1 MSQTS
6 RYCKTP
12 FASTKANFPS
22 RTSGDRAMTGLT
34 MNLSYKQLDV
44 GSGSRQCE
52 INDDSPAIWPEDSM
66 TRFARLFPQRLDNYL
81 GEDNDPT

>member
-1 MSQTS
+1 LGDDPYTLG
-6 RYCKTP
+6 P
-12 FASTKANFPS
+12 FLLN
-22 RTSGDRAMTGLT
+22 GAMTGLT
-34 MNLSYKQLDV
+34 MNLSHKQLDV